1 MGFHTWGSRWCLGE
15 CLGHPCQCSSWWG
28 SGNAILTLSLSLW
41 SFWYIGTLF
50 VIVQINLWSAVASVQ
65 VCFDFSWG
73 EKVLKPILWQG
84 FQLAASF
91 VFDFGHLQRDGTGWK
106 SHPSLRD
113 SSSQR
118 GCEIVYAFSKSSISH
133 PFWDIPSGM
142 DFNLRM
148 KWWFYFPSRFFKYI
162 RHPLG
167 WANGMENRRC
177 PN

>member
-1 MGFHTWGSRWCLGE
+1 M
-15 CLGHPCQCSSWWG
+15 
-28 SGNAILTLSLSLW
+28 
-41 SFWYIGTLF
+41 
-50 VIVQINLWSAVASVQ
+50 
-65 VCFDFSWG
+65 
-73 EKVLKPILWQG
+73 KPILWQG

-177 PN
+177 PVELGHGLDVVPVDQVSQKHQAAVVRHTSQVSEELKAPLLFEKR

>member
-1 MGFHTWGSRWCLGE
+1 M
-15 CLGHPCQCSSWWG
+15 
-28 SGNAILTLSLSLW
+28 
-41 SFWYIGTLF
+41 
-50 VIVQINLWSAVASVQ
+50 
-65 VCFDFSWG
+65 
-73 EKVLKPILWQG
+73 KPILWEG
-84 FQLAASF
+84 FQFAASF
-91 VFDFGHLQRDGTGWK
+91 VFDFGHPQRDGTGWK
-106 SHPSLRD
+106 SHPLLRD

-118 GCEIVYAFSKSSISH
+118 GCEIVYAFSKDSISH

-177 PN
+177 RKKYTDKYVLRVCHFPLERPFSFSLNDLKKNIFCAFHDE